1 MLIISSTSSFLPKSI
16 TLVPKIESI
25 LGIKEINKIISA
37 LKEKKK
43 IIMLDHD
50 DLFSNILSE
59 NQSVDYYIKL
69 IESLV
74 DFCRLEEVMLLRT
87 RGVIFSEDI

>member
-1 MLIISSTSSFLPKSI
+1 MI
-16 TLVPKIESI
+16 
-25 LGIKEINKIISA
+25 
-37 LKEKKK
+37 
-43 IIMLDHD
+43 
-50 DLFSNILSE
+50 SNILSE

-87 RGVIFSEDI
+87 RGVIFSENI